1 MRKHIVQTDRA
12 PAAIGPYSQGVFV
25 DGWLFISGQLGLDP
39 QTGQLVPGGVQA
51 ETEQALRNLQAVL
64 QAAGGDLANVVK
76 VTVYLRDMA
85 DFAAMNEVYARFF
98 AEARPARAAIQAAAL
113 PKGAAVE
120 IEAVAYLG
128 TGSS

>member
-1 MRKHIVQTDRA
+1 MSKRIVQTDRA
-12 PAAIGPYSQGVFV
+12 PAAIGPYSQGVV
-25 DGWLFISGQLGLDP
+25 ANGWLFISGQLGLDP

-51 ETEQALRNLQAVL
+51 ETEQALRNLRAVL
-64 QAAGGDLANVVK
+64 QAAGGELTNVVK

-98 AEARPARAAIQAAAL
+98 TEAPPARAAIQAAAL

-120 IEAVAYLG
+120 IEAIAYLG
-128 TGSS
+128 AEGE

>member
-1 MRKHIVQTDRA
+1 MDKRTVQTTQA
-12 PAAIGPYSQGVFV
+12 PAAIGPYSQGVV
-25 DGWLFISGQLGLDP
+25 AGGWLFVSGQLGLDP

-51 ETEQALRNLQAVL
+51 ETEQALRNLRAIV
-64 QAAGGDLANVVK
+64 QAAGGDLRHVVK

-98 AEARPARAAIQAAAL
+98 ADQPPARAAIQAAAL

-128 TGSS
+128 D